1 MSNYDNFKK
10 MLITY
15 FEDKGIK
22 ISLETSLHDSSE
34 NNHDNNSKTYVYNGE
49 KDLPVISM
57 DSVAH
62 DGYRNLKKVPF
73 DLKRNVNTVDAFL
86 IDSDNQWY
94 FVEFKDCKISR
105 KKDNIQKKGMANWLM
120 LMDIFL
126 DMGAEICSKL
136 IDVSNLMKFAREH
149 ITYIVVCSAD
159 KDPNTYNQVKE
170 CHLMNEHYTPEPLYK
185 FKDYFF
191 KDAYVYTEDF
201 FERDFVNLF
210 KYE

>member
-1 MSNYDNFKK
+1 MS
-10 MLITY
+10 
-15 FEDKGIK
+15 
-22 ISLETSLHDSSE
+22 
-34 NNHDNNSKTYVYNGE
+34 
-49 KDLPVISM
+49 
-57 DSVAH
+57 
-62 DGYRNLKKVPF
+62 
-73 DLKRNVNTVDAFL
+73 
-86 IDSDNQWY
+86 
-94 FVEFKDCKISR
+94 
-105 KKDNIQKKGMANWLM
+105 NWLM

-159 KDPNTYNQVKE
+159 KDPNTYNRVKE
-170 CHLMNEHYTPEPLYK
+170 CNLMNEHYTPEPLYK

-210 KYE
+210 EYE

>member
-15 FEDKGIK
+15 FEDKDIK
-22 ISLETSLHDSSE
+22 ISLETSLHYSSE
-34 NNHDNNSKTYVYNGE
+34 NNHDNNSKTYVYNGD

-57 DSVAH
+57 DSVAR

-73 DLKRNVNTVDAFL
+73 DLKRNVNTVDALL

-105 KKDNIQKKGMANWLM
+105 KKNNIEKKGMANWLM

-159 KDPNTYNQVKE
+159 KDPNTYNRVKE
-170 CHLMNEHYTPEPLYK
+170 CDLMNEHYTPEPLYK